1 MLRTVVLDQVFCTSW
16 DCQSCSRRD
25 CQDMLAG
32 SIKDHRRGKKK
43 SDWGMGSNY
52 LQLSI
57 VLLVTKET
65 DQAGYILKF
74 ERDEV
79 ELGLPARSQDADN
92 DLAARFEHAFADFVV
107 GRLAHVNA
115 SH

>member
-1 MLRTVVLDQVFCTSW
+1 MLV
-16 DCQSCSRRD
+16 
-25 CQDMLAG
+25 A
-32 SIKDHRRGKKK
+32 
-43 SDWGMGSNY
+43 
-52 LQLSI
+52 
-57 VLLVTKET
+57 KET

-79 ELGLPARSQDADN
+79 DLGLPARSQDVDN

-115 SH
+115 SHALRKLVPIADVAHAVVELLAADELESTFGHLVRLVEVPSF